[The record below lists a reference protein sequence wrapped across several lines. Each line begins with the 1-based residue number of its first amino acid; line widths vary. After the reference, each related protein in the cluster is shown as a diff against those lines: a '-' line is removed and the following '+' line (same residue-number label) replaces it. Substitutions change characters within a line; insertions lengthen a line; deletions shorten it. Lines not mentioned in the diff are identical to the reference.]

1 MMWSLLRG
9 TEWSML
15 FDVVSP
21 SFFDVLPA
29 GRVASAVKD
38 LAASTRSSRRAADAR
53 EARGA
58 ALRGSGLGITLD
70 DDAQAL
76 AKATPASRDPD
87 RQARGQRL
95 LELYFHQLYVGE
107 TTLLDLRPERA
118 VALGDTLRWDP
129 GNLHVRWAGD
139 FLPAMRDLYAGFYR
153 DDEARFQG
161 ALEALD
167 LVAAE
172 DVFRRQ
178 FGDGDQRAVRFEV
191 ATFRSTF
198 HEAFL
203 RCKEAGQQL
212 HGDFVALGVY
222 LATLYLHLE
231 ALGGTFD
238 VRDAFERGSAGA

>member
-1 MMWSLLRG
+1 M
-9 TEWSML
+9 
-15 FDVVSP
+15 
-21 SFFDVLPA
+21 
-29 GRVASAVKD
+29 KD
-38 LAASTRSSRRAADAR
+38 LARGTRSASRAR
-53 EARGA
+53 EAREARA
-58 ALRGSGLGITLD
+58 ALLRASGLSIVV
-70 DDAQAL
+70 DADARAL
-76 AKATPASRDPD
+76 AKATPPGSDPD

-95 LELYFHQLYVGE
+95 LELYFHQLYAGE
-107 TTLLDLRPERA
+107 VTLLDLRPERA
-118 VALGDTLRWDP
+118 VALGETLRWDP
-129 GNLHVRWAGD
+129 GALHVRWAAD

-153 DDEARFQG
+153 DDEARFQL

-178 FGDGDQRAVRFEV
+178 FGEGDQRAVRFEV
-191 ATFRSTF
+191 AAFRSTF

-222 LATLYLHLE
+222 LATRYLHLE

>member
-1 MMWSLLRG
+1 MIWSLLRG

-15 FDVVSP
+15 LDVVSP
-21 SFFDVLPA
+21 SFFEVLPA
-29 GRVASAVKD
+29 GRVAGAVKD
-38 LAASTRSSRRAADAR
+38 LAGSMRSTRRAQEAR

-58 ALRGSGLGITLD
+58 ALRMSGLPIVLD
-70 DDAQAL
+70 DDAQSL
-76 AKATPASRDPD
+76 AKATPAGRDPD

-95 LELYFHQLYVGE
+95 LELYFHQLYAGE
-107 TTLLDLRPERA
+107 VTLLDLRPERS
-118 VALGDTLRWDP
+118 VALGETLRWDP
-129 GNLHVRWAGD
+129 GNLHVRWAED

-153 DDEARFQG
+153 DDEARFQS

-191 ATFRSTF
+191 AAFRSTF

-238 VRDAFERGSAGA
+238 VRDAFERGSGGA